1 MKIKYEIDTE
11 EINKNF
17 TEGQIKAYMKEYDIS
32 YIEAV
37 TYLYFFNYAHV
48 RLDDFKKDFGRQM
61 FLKHAKVLPMI
72 FKEAKGEKCEERL

>member
-32 YIEAV
+32 YVEAV
-37 TYLYFFNYAHV
+37 AYLYFFNYAHV

-72 FKEAKGEKCEERL
+72 FKEN